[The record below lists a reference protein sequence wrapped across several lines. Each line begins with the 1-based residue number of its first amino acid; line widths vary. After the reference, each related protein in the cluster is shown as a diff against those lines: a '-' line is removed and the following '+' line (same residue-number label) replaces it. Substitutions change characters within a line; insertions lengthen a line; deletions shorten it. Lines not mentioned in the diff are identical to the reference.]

1 MQKPLST
8 DKERRFPRAGDAK
21 LAEGLL
27 FKMWRPGYPKSCFQV
42 SNMDSGKKFSPWS
55 KPEHSTVLNIFCR
68 SHWIGIVNSHTR
80 DKQTNTGYVI
90 GKHLTI

>member
-8 DKERRFPRAGDAK
+8 DKERRFPRAGNAK

-42 SNMDSGKKFSPWS
+42 SHMDSGKKFFLV
-55 KPEHSTVLNIFCR
+55 KTRAFHRAEYIFVGLT
-68 SHWIGIVNSHTR
+68 IGIVNSHTR

-90 GKHLTI
+90 GKSLTI

>member
-8 DKERRFPRAGDAK
+8 DKERRFPRAGNAK

-42 SNMDSGKKFSPWS
+42 SRTQENFPYLLHFPYGQNRETEKS
-55 KPEHSTVLNIFCR
+55 
-68 SHWIGIVNSHTR
+68 
-80 DKQTNTGYVI
+80 
-90 GKHLTI
+90 